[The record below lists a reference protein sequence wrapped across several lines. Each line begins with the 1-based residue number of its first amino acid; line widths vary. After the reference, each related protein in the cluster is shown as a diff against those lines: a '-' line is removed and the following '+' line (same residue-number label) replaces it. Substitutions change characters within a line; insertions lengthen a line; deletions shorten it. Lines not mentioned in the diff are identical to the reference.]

1 MKMMKLGMRSVPMGK
16 TSWETWCL
24 NYQGQRHYLRTMQ
37 IIALGPLQYQHWAG
51 PDMRLDI
58 SWRYRTDQ
66 KRQKSETIPGNTK
79 NEVNVPSQAKT
90 DHDDNSLQGGIDD
103 FVSLSA
109 SQTEIMSMIWFWQIY
124 QILSHLHVL
133 RNLDWSV
140 QTKSVIPTMFL
151 LSSQY

>member
-1 MKMMKLGMRSVPMGK
+1 
-16 TSWETWCL
+16 
-24 NYQGQRHYLRTMQ
+24 
-37 IIALGPLQYQHWAG
+37 
-51 PDMRLDI
+51 MRLDI

-133 RNLDWSV
+133 RNVKKRLCTEKCVSV
-140 QTKSVIPTMFL
+140 LIFNNCSVNLYYNNQQWTLNFDIAKITSWL
-151 LSSQY
+151 